1 MVGGIENHL
10 KVLSE
15 GLVARGHDATVLVTN
30 TGRATTHGKQNGVQ
44 VLKAGRMFQL
54 ASTPLSPE
62 LLRIARSLKPD
73 LVHLH
78 MPYPPGDL
86 AARAVAGAPP
96 LVVTYHSDIV
106 RQRRLLQLY
115 RPLLHATLRRA
126 GNIIVTNTPYIQ
138 SSPFL
143 RRHGAKC
150 RVVPLSV
157 DPARFADVSPPAVTA
172 LRQRLLAQGAN
183 SSSTSSS
190 GGLILTVG
198 VLRYYKGLDVLVD
211 ALTQLDA
218 QLVIVGSGP
227 EEERLRALAQA
238 LGVASRVHFAGRVE
252 DAELPLYYA
261 AADVFVSASQ
271 LRAEAFGIVL
281 LEAMAAGRP
290 VVSTELGTGTSVVN
304 QHGRTGFVVPPSDPH
319 ALAQAL
325 KVLLAN
331 TELRRQ
337 LGFAAQQRVRAE
349 YTNELMLTRTLAV
362 YEEALLS
369 ESQPPMQPLSAWLNR
384 WRKGAASDAR
394 LPIQTDIQ
402 E

>member
-10 KVLSE
+10 KVLAE
-15 GLVARGHDATVLVTN
+15 GLVARGHEATVLVTN
-30 TGRATTHGKQNGVQ
+30 TDRATTRGQQNGVR
-44 VLKAGRMFQL
+44 VLKAGRMFEL
-54 ASTPLSPE
+54 ASTPLS
-62 LLRIARSLKPD
+62 LDLVRTARAVKPD

-126 GNIIVTNTPYIQ
+126 NKIIVTSTPYIQ

-143 RRHGAKC
+143 RKHVGKC

-157 DPARFADVSPPAVTA
+157 DPARFAGVSPAAVTA
-172 LRQRLLAQGAN
+172 LRQRLITYGAN
-183 SSSTSSS
+183 AACASSS
-190 GGLILTVG
+190 GLILTVG
-198 VLRYYKGLDVLVD
+198 VLRYYKGLDVLLD

-227 EEERLRALAQA
+227 EEARLRALAQA
-238 LGVASRVHFAGRVE
+238 FGVANRVLFAGRVG
-252 DAELPLYYA
+252 DAALPLYYA

-271 LRAEAFGIVL
+271 VRAEAFGIVL
-281 LEAMAAGRP
+281 LEAMAAGLP

-331 TELRRQ
+331 EDLRRQ
-337 LGFAAQQRVRAE
+337 LGSAARQRVQAE
-349 YTNELMLTRTLAV
+349 YTDDLMLARTVAV
-362 YEEALLS
+362 YEEALLAGA
-369 ESQPPMQPLSAWLNR
+369 QPLAQRSSAWLHR
-384 WRKGAASDAR
+384 WRVSAPWIAR
-394 LPIQTDIQ
+394 LGRQ
-402 E
+402 EHAKD